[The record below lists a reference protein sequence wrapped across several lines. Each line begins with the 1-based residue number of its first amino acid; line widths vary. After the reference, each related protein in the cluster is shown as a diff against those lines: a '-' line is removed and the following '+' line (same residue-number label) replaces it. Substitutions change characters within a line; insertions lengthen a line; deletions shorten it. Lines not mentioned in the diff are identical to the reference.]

1 MTARAIKIA
10 VMALGGQGGGVLAE
24 WIVKA
29 AERVGY
35 IVQSTSVPGVAQRT
49 GATIYYIEM
58 FPKAAAAARGAPPVL
73 ALMPAPGDVDVVIA
87 SEMMEAGR
95 AVMRGFVSSE
105 TTLIASTH
113 RVFAI
118 GEKIVMGDGRE
129 GVDNVRAAAQEA
141 AGRCVWFDMEKS
153 AEQSGAVISAVLFGA
168 LAGSG
173 ATPIPRQAFE
183 ETIRAGARAVERN
196 LKGFAAGFDAAGAA
210 TETVAPSK
218 PAQAASSNS
227 APAPAVAPLLAR
239 LNAFPENV
247 RPTALLGLGRVVDFQ
262 DPSYGALYLDLLEKG
277 LGVDRAAGGDAKHY
291 RFTRD
296 LAKYLANAM
305 AYDDVIR
312 VADLK
317 TRASRIARL
326 RSDVRAGDDQ
336 IVRVFEFMHPRVEE
350 ACDLLPAPIANAV
363 LNSRMA
369 CGLFGALLGKGR
381 RVPTTDLWGFLMLN
395 TLSSFRFMRRAG
407 IRYQKEQA
415 RIEAWLDLAEKAAAR
430 DYAMGCEVVGLQ
442 RLIKGYGET
451 HERGL
456 ANYARIVAALDQVW
470 GEPSPSAT
478 LARLKDCAL
487 KDEEGKALDGALSKL
502 GAKAAA

>member
-29 AERVGY
+29 AERADY

-58 FPKAAAAARGAPPVL
+58 FPKAAAAARGAAPIL

-87 SEMMEAGR
+87 AEMMEAGR
-95 AVMRGFVSSE
+95 AVTRGFVSSG

-118 GEKIVMGDGRE
+118 GEKIMMGDGRE
-129 GVDNVRAAAQEA
+129 DVADVHAAAQSA
-141 AGRCVWFDMEKS
+141 AGRCVWFDMERS
-153 AEQSGAVISAVLFGA
+153 AEKSGAVISAVLFGA

-173 ATPIPRQAFE
+173 ATPIPREAFE
-183 ETIRAGARAVERN
+183 ETIRAGGRAVERN

-210 TETVAPSK
+210 TEAAAPPK
-218 PAQAASSNS
+218 PLADPQT

-239 LNAFPENV
+239 LNTLPENV
-247 RPTALLGLGRVVDFQ
+247 RPTALLGLARVVDFQ
-262 DPSYGALYLDLLEKG
+262 DPSYGALYLDRLERG
-277 LGVDRAAGGDAKHY
+277 LSVDRATGGDAKY
-291 RFTRD
+291 NQFTRN

-350 ACDLLPAPIANAV
+350 ACDLLPEPMANAI
-363 LNSRMA
+363 LKSRTA
-369 CGLFGALLGKGR
+369 RGLFGAVLGKGR

-395 TLSSFRFMRRAG
+395 ALSSFRFMRRAG
-407 IRYQKEQA
+407 VRYSKEQA
-415 RIEAWLDLAEKAAAR
+415 RIEAWLDLAEKTAAR
-430 DYAMGCEVVGLQ
+430 DYAMGCEVIGLQ

-456 ANYARIVAALDQVW
+456 ANYERIVTALDRVW
-470 GEPSPSAT
+470 SEPTPSAA

-487 KDEEGKALDGALSKL
+487 KDEEGKALDGALSRL